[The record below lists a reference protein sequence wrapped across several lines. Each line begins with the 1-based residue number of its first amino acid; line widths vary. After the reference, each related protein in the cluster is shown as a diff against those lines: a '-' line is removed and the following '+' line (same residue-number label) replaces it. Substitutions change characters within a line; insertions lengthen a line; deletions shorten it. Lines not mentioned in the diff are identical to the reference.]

1 MRRDW
6 QDAALPASFL
16 GCRTRR
22 SGVASQWRIRHKLL
36 LGLAIVVGVLIVLL
50 LESLNGL
57 ASYRTTMN
65 SMDSKLVELG
75 SAQRLQTAMT
85 KLASPDDP
93 RSEQDQVEPLRGKI
107 REARGAFQA
116 YQRALDDTLSRGR
129 DPDGGYKEK
138 EYIDALEQCFH
149 DLDLAMQPFNE
160 ATIAHEQS
168 SPRSD
173 KAVNAAIFNL
183 VRSTEDLHDTIN
195 KDLFDRISEAKHQFR
210 MSMWIVLTTS
220 VVGVLLM
227 VSLSRFFYTWIFY
240 PIRDLEQGV
249 ARVAKGDFEYRI
261 DLHSGDEMQ
270 DLAAAFD
277 DMTARLRDMYRDLER
292 QVNERSRQL
301 VRSERLASVG
311 FLAAGVAHEINNPLH
326 AIALCSE
333 ALEGRLK
340 GIANYRMQFTDL
352 KNGALQSA
360 IGTLQSEWE
369 VIRKHLKT
377 IQDEAFRCKAITER
391 LLEFS
396 RGGERK
402 REPIGLD
409 ELVQSV
415 LDVAQHLQ
423 NCKGKRI
430 VFEPV
435 GRVVVW
441 VNALEMKSVVLN
453 LVVNAL
459 DSMEEGGTMTI
470 SLRQRNG
477 RAELVFADTG
487 CGMGPEVLENI
498 FEPFY
503 TRSRTGKGTG
513 LGLTISHRIIT
524 QHGGEIEAASAGLNR
539 GSTFTVRLPLQPAEP
554 IKEELLG
561 HAAA

>member
-1 MRRDW
+1 
-6 QDAALPASFL
+6 
-16 GCRTRR
+16 
-22 SGVASQWRIRHKLL
+22 VASQWRIRHKLL
-36 LGLAIVVGVLIVLL
+36 LGLAIVVGILIVLL

-65 SMDSKLVELG
+65 SMDSKLIELG
-75 SAQRLQTAMT
+75 NAQRLQTAMT
-85 KLASPDDP
+85 KLASPIQVGTD
-93 RSEQDQVEPLRGKI
+93 QDEDSQLDCRVT
-107 REARGAFQA
+107 EAHEAFLA
-116 YQRALDDTLSRGR
+116 YRRAFEDTLNRGR
-129 DPDGGYKEK
+129 DSDGGYKEK
-138 EYIDALEQCFH
+138 VYIEALENCFAE
-149 DLDLAMQPFNE
+149 LGKAFKAARAPI
-160 ATIAHEQS
+160 ATTGPS
-168 SPRSD
+168 LSLRTN
-173 KAVNAAIFNL
+173 KAVNDAIINL
-183 VRSTEDLHDTIN
+183 MRASEELHDTIN

-227 VSLSRFFYTWIFY
+227 VSLSRFFYTWIIY
-240 PIRDLEQGV
+240 PVRDLEQGV
-249 ARVAKGDFEYRI
+249 SRVAKGDFEYRI
-261 DLHSGDEMQ
+261 DLHSGDEME

-277 DMTARLRDMYRDLER
+277 DMTARLRDMYRDLEH

-333 ALEGRLK
+333 ALEGRL
-340 GIANYRMQFTDL
+340 GELLGRLAVAA
-352 KNGALQSA
+352 KNQADF
-360 IGTLQSEWE
+360 E

-377 IQDEAFRCKAITER
+377 IQEEAFRCKAITER

-430 VFEPV
+430 VFEPA
-435 GRVVVW
+435 GRVVIW
-441 VNALEMKSVVLN
+441 VNALEIKSVVLN

-459 DSMEEGGTMTI
+459 DSMEEGGTLTI
-470 SLRQRNG
+470 RLRQRGG

-524 QHGGEIEAASAGLNR
+524 QHGGEIDAASAGLNQ
-539 GSTFTVRLPLQPAEP
+539 GSTFTVRLPLQPAVAEGSGVRGQGSGSP
-554 IKEELLG
+554 ELELDVRNSDRG
-561 HAAA
+561 ASGRVMVAKGRTAA